1 MLDCHGTVLS
11 ATDIRSWHSGGGG
24 EGEGGGG
31 EGEGGEGEGGGGEGG
46 GGEGE
51 GGGGLGD
58 GGGGLGEGGD
68 GDGGIGDG
76 EGEDGQQ
83 ASLQLAESF
92 LYFFRHI
99 FLQSLGLRHF
109 FVTLFLSILVHVFLL
124 LSSVQSFGVGAAAVP
139 RARPPLISGFVFLAV
154 SKATSGVVDGAT
166 APTQLSTR

>member
-1 MLDCHGTVLS
+1 MWPVLDCHGTVLS

-31 EGEGGEGEGGGGEGG
+31 EGG

-58 GGGGLGEGGD
+58 GGGGLGECGD
-68 GDGGIGDG
+68 GDGGIGG

-92 LYFFRHI
+92 L
-99 FLQSLGLRHF
+99 
-109 FVTLFLSILVHVFLL
+109 
-124 LSSVQSFGVGAAAVP
+124 
-139 RARPPLISGFVFLAV
+139 
-154 SKATSGVVDGAT
+154 
-166 APTQLSTR
+166 